1 MAELTP
7 FPDDFAT
14 VLCVVAHPD
23 DLEFGAASAIAKWTA
38 AGKDV
43 RYVLVTSG
51 EAGIDGLSPDE
62 CGPIREAEQR
72 ASAEIVGVSRV
83 EFLGYT
89 DGIIEYGLDLRRDL
103 ARVIRRHRPEL
114 IVTSNREPF
123 WAGPDGA
130 RQGFNMADHRA
141 VGLGVLDAARDA
153 ANRWIFTDLLDE
165 GHEPWNG
172 TRRVALAGSPH
183 ATHAV
188 DITGWLHK
196 GIESLEAHE
205 QYMAGLGDDWPPADM
220 FLTTMAEGTGPRL
233 GVEHA
238 VAFELVDL

>member
-1 MAELTP
+1 MAELAE
-7 FPDDFAT
+7 FPDDFSS
-14 VLCVVAHPD
+14 VLCIVAHPD

-38 AGKDV
+38 AGKEV

-51 EAGIDGLSPDE
+51 EAGIDGLTPAE
-62 CGPIREAEQR
+62 CGPIREAEER
-72 ASAEIVGVSRV
+72 ASAAVVGVSSV
-83 EFLGYT
+83 EFLGYV

-114 IVTSNREPF
+114 IVTGNREEF
-123 WAGPDGA
+123 WRAADGG
-130 RQGFNMADHRA
+130 RRGFNMADHRA
-141 VGLGVLDAARDA
+141 VGLAVLDGARDA

-165 GHEPWNG
+165 GLEPWAG
-172 TRRVALAGSPH
+172 AKRVALAASPH

-205 QYMAGLGDDWPPADM
+205 RYMAGLGDDWPPVDM
-220 FLTTMAEGTGPRL
+220 FLTGMAEQDGPRL
-233 GVEHA
+233 GVDHA
-238 VAFELVDL
+238 VAFELIEL

>member
-1 MAELTP
+1 MAELAS
-7 FPDDFAT
+7 FPDDFT
-14 VLCVVAHPD
+14 SVLCIVAHPD

-43 RYVLVTSG
+43 RYVLLTSG
-51 EAGIDGLSPDE
+51 EAGIDGLDPSE
-62 CGPIREAEQR
+62 CGPIREAEER
-72 ASAEIVGVSRV
+72 ASAAVVGVSVV

-114 IVTSNREPF
+114 IVTGNREPF
-123 WAGPDGA
+123 WGNPDGS
-130 RQGFNMADHRA
+130 RRGFNMADHRA
-141 VGLGVLDAARDA
+141 VGLAVLDAARDA
-153 ANRWIFTDLLDE
+153 ANRWIFTELLDE
-165 GHEPWNG
+165 GHEPWSG
-172 TRRVALAGSPH
+172 AARVALAGSPY
-183 ATHAV
+183 ATHGV

-205 QYMAGLGDDWPPADM
+205 QYMAGLGDSWPPADM
-220 FLTTMAEGTGPRL
+220 FLTGMAEADGPRL

-238 VAFELVDL
+238 VAFELIEL

>member
-1 MAELTP
+1 MSTQLQP
-7 FPDDFAT
+7 FPDDFNS
-14 VLCVVAHPD
+14 VLCIVAHPD
-23 DLEFGAASAIAKWTA
+23 DLEFGAASAIAKWTD

-51 EAGIDGLSPDE
+51 EAGIDGLTPDE
-62 CGPIREAEQR
+62 CGPIREAEER
-72 ASAEIVGVSRV
+72 ASAHIVGVSSV

-89 DGIIEYGLDLRRDL
+89 DGIVEYGLDLRRDL
-103 ARVIRRHRPEL
+103 ARCIRVHRPDL
-114 IVTSNREPF
+114 VVTGNREAF
-123 WAGPDGA
+123 WPG
-130 RQGFNMADHRA
+130 RNGFNMADHRS
-141 VGLGVLDAARDA
+141 VGLATLDAARDA
-153 ANRWIFTDLLDE
+153 ANRWIFTELLDE

-172 TRRVALAGSPH
+172 VQRVALAGSPY

-205 QYMAGLGDDWPPADM
+205 RYMAGLGDSWPPADM
-220 FLTTMAEGTGPRL
+220 FLTERAEQAGPQL

-238 VAFELVDL
+238 VTFELVDL